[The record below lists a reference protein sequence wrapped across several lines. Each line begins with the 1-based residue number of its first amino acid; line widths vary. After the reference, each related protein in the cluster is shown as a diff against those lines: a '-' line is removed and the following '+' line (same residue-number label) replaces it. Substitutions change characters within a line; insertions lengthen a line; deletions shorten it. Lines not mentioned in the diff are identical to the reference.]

1 MRLLEDKTG
10 LPVMVS
16 VGQSHCLACS
26 KLSVNAERMFVVLVN
41 ASAEGAPVRGGHSGN
56 VPQQCLC

>member
-10 LPVMVS
+10 LPVMAS

-26 KLSVNAERMFVVLVN
+26 KLSVNAITIN
-41 ASAEGAPVRGGHSGN
+41 AAATKLTIAN
-56 VPQQCLC
+56 LF